1 MLFLIKVSI
10 VFFIFSISSTT
21 LSAEEISEQTFFDSE
36 DLSSSYIKGIM
47 ESEKLVSMELAEL
60 SLKSTGKIPLKSS
73 LKENKTNNIS
83 EADYNSEQ
91 TFVDKDDQP
100 PSPTKEIINSEPL
113 MSTELSDHSLKSTD
127 KNSLKSSLKENK
139 GNNTSKNAEEISEQT
154 FFERENKANKTSPKI
169 ESNANSMILSLKDAI
184 IRTLSNN
191 VSIAVESF
199 DSKVK
204 KESILDSLSE
214 FDVTLDIELST
225 GRKTQ
230 QLASAFSSPNRMEND
245 SDNWDLSLSQKLVSG
260 ANYQFDFTNNRNKTN
275 SKTAG
280 LNPSYNS
287 EFELNLTQPLLKNFG
302 TSINKRNI
310 NIAKNEVDI
319 SDYDFKTKVIDVIS
333 DVESTYWDYVLN
345 LKDLEVKQKSLDR
358 AKDLER
364 RVKIQV
370 FVGTMAPIETLQ
382 AESEVASREEFLLSA
397 KDAIEDNQD
406 KLKNI
411 LNIDFS
417 SPEGLLNIHPSTK
430 ADIFVKNVDFNETVK
445 IALSSRADYLG
456 KQKELENKDIL
467 VKYQENQIYP
477 SIDLVGSLGVNGLSG
492 DAVAITSG
500 TFQGKSAYGGGY
512 GTALTDSLSTNYY
525 DWELGVKF
533 SYPLGNR
540 SAKSKL
546 SASRLE
552 KAKLILD
559 IKNLE
564 KQIILEV
571 RESVRQLQTDTKR
584 IKAASIAK
592 KLAEEKLKAE
602 EKKFE
607 VGLSTSF
614 NVLEFQEDLAQA
626 QSNEIK
632 TIIDYKQSR
641 IRFRKIIASTLN
653 YHDVKLPANES
664 S

>member
-1 MLFLIKVSI
+1 MSNLFWNHCKMLFFIKVSI
-10 VFFIFSISSTT
+10 VFFILSLNLTT
-21 LSAEEISEQTFFDSE
+21 LSAEEISEQTFFERDGQTP
-36 DLSSSYIKGIM
+36 SSIK
-47 ESEKLVSMELAEL
+47 
-60 SLKSTGKIPLKSS
+60 
-73 LKENKTNNIS
+73 
-83 EADYNSEQ
+83 D
-91 TFVDKDDQP
+91 
-100 PSPTKEIINSEPL
+100 IINSGPL
-113 MSTELSDHSLKSTD
+113 MSTELSDHSLKFTD
-127 KNSLKSSLKENK
+127 KKTLKSSLKENK
-139 GNNTSKNAEEISEQT
+139 ANNTSKSAEEISEQT
-154 FFERENKANKTSPKI
+154 FFERENRTNNISQKI
-169 ESNANSMILSLKDAI
+169 ESNGSVMILSLKDAI

-191 VSIAVESF
+191 VSIAIESF

-204 KESILDSLSE
+204 KETIIDSLSE
-214 FDVTLDIELST
+214 FDITLGIELST

-245 SDNWDLSLSQKLVSG
+245 TDNWDLSISQKLVTG

-287 EFELNLTQPLLKNFG
+287 EFQLSLTQPLLKNFG
-302 TSINKRNI
+302 TIINKRNI
-310 NIAKNEVDI
+310 HIAKNEADI
-319 SDYDFKTKVIDVIS
+319 SDYDFETKVIDVIS
-333 DVESTYWDYVLN
+333 DVENTYWDYVFN
-345 LKDLEVKQKSLDR
+345 LRDLEVKQKSLDR
-358 AKDLER
+358 AKDLQR
-364 RVKIQV
+364 RVKSQV
-370 FVGTMAPIETLQ
+370 LVGTMAPIETLQ

-397 KDAIEDNQD
+397 KDAIEDTQD
-406 KLKNI
+406 KIKNI

-417 SPEGLLNIHPSTK
+417 SPEGLLPIHPSSK
-430 ADIFVKNVDFNETVK
+430 ADISIINVDFNETVK
-445 IALSSRADYLG
+445 IALASRSDYLG
-456 KQKELENKDIL
+456 KKKELENKDIL
-467 VKYQENQIYP
+467 VKYQENQVYP
-477 SIDLVGSLGVNGLSG
+477 SIDLVGSLGMNGLSG

-512 GTALTDSLSTNYY
+512 GNALTDSLSTNYY
-525 DWELGVKF
+525 DWELGIKI

-564 KQIILEV
+564 KKIILEV
-571 RESVRQLQTDTKR
+571 RESIRQLQTDAKR

-632 TIIDYKQSR
+632 AIIDYKQSR
-641 IRFRKIIASTLN
+641 IRFRMIIASTLN
-653 YHDVKLPANES
+653 YHNVKLPANEPS
-664 S
+664 

>member
-1 MLFLIKVSI
+1 MSNLFWNHCKMLFFIKVSI
-10 VFFIFSISSTT
+10 VFFILSLNLTT
-21 LSAEEISEQTFFDSE
+21 LSAEEISEQTFFGRD
-36 DLSSSYIKGIM
+36 DQTPSSIKDTINSGPLM
-47 ESEKLVSMELAEL
+47 STELTDH
-60 SLKSTGKIPLKSS
+60 SLKSTGKKPLKKS
-73 LKENKTNNIS
+73 LKENK
-83 EADYNSEQ
+83 A
-91 TFVDKDDQP
+91 
-100 PSPTKEIINSEPL
+100 
-113 MSTELSDHSLKSTD
+113 
-127 KNSLKSSLKENK
+127 
-139 GNNTSKNAEEISEQT
+139 NNTSKNAEEISEQT
-154 FFERENKANKTSPKI
+154 FFERENKTNSISQKI
-169 ESNANSMILSLKDAI
+169 ESNASSMILSLKDAI

-191 VSIAVESF
+191 VSIAIESF

-204 KESILDSLSE
+204 KETIIDSLSE
-214 FDVTLDIELST
+214 FDITLGIELST

-245 SDNWDLSLSQKLVSG
+245 TDNWDLSISQKLVTG

-287 EFELNLTQPLLKNFG
+287 EFQLSLTQPLLKNFG
-302 TSINKRNI
+302 TIINKRNI
-310 NIAKNEVDI
+310 HIAKNEADI
-319 SDYDFKTKVIDVIS
+319 SDYDFETKVIDVIS
-333 DVESTYWDYVLN
+333 DVENTYWDYVFN
-345 LKDLEVKQKSLDR
+345 LRDLEVKQKSLDR
-358 AKDLER
+358 AKDLQR
-364 RVKIQV
+364 RVKSQV
-370 FVGTMAPIETLQ
+370 LVGTMAPIETLQ
-382 AESEVASREEFLLSA
+382 AESEVASREEFLLSS
-397 KDAIEDNQD
+397 KDAIEDTQD

-417 SPEGLLNIHPSTK
+417 SPEGLLPIYPSSK
-430 ADIFVKNVDFNETVK
+430 ADILIKNVDFNETVK
-445 IALSSRADYLG
+445 IALASRSDYLG
-456 KQKELENKDIL
+456 KKKELENKDIL
-467 VKYQENQIYP
+467 VKYQENQVYP
-477 SIDLVGSLGVNGLSG
+477 SIDLVGSLGMNGLSG
-492 DAVAITSG
+492 DAVSITSG

-512 GTALTDSLSTNYY
+512 GNALTDSLSTNYY
-525 DWELGVKF
+525 DWELGIKI

-564 KQIILEV
+564 KKIILEV
-571 RESVRQLQTDTKR
+571 RESIRQLQTDAKR

-614 NVLEFQEDLAQA
+614 NILEFQEDLAQA

-632 TIIDYKQSR
+632 AIIDYKQSR

-653 YHDVKLPANES
+653 YNNVKLPANEPS
-664 S
+664 